1 MRVGALNSAAVVL
14 ASAAIITA
22 CGDRAGKTDSDAQP
36 ATGAFRTLIPEMKA
50 PPREAAIATLSDAEP
65 SGYTADATLSGY
77 TLSGSVTAAPGIAG
91 DTVVR
96 PTHDLSVCKP
106 FNDVFMPRKGVG
118 VGNAIV
124 WINGIVRGKPQSLPR
139 RTNIQLKQCRLEPRV
154 HVVATGGA
162 VIAGSGDRMISR
174 IRVFDVLTG
183 SRGAL
188 RALIPFSDFGQVV
201 PISPIADSGG
211 LYEVTDDMHPWVRGF
226 IAVSSHPYIAVSDA
240 TGAFSMDGVPAG
252 DYEIVIFSEALGT
265 MRRMVSISHD
275 TAISLEFE

>member
-1 MRVGALNSAAVVL
+1 MNSAAVVL
-14 ASAAIITA
+14 AAAAIIAA
-22 CGDRAGKTDSDAQP
+22 CGDRAGQTDSDAQP
-36 ATGAFRTLIPEMKA
+36 APGAFRTLVPEMKA
-50 PPREAAIATLSDAEP
+50 SPREAAIATLSDSEP
-65 SGYTADATLSGY
+65 SGYTADKTLSGY
-77 TLSGSVTAAPGIAG
+77 TLSGTVTAAPGIRG
-91 DTVVR
+91 DTLVR

-106 FNDVFMPRKGVG
+106 FDDVFMPRKGSG

-124 WINGIVRGKPQSLPR
+124 WINGIERGKPQGLPR
-139 RTNIQLKQCRLEPRV
+139 RTNIQLSKCRLEPRV
-154 HVVATGGA
+154 HVVAAGGA
-162 VIAGSGDRMISR
+162 VIVGSSDRMIAR

-201 PISPIADSGG
+201 PISPIAESGG